1 MLKLMKYELIKQKT
15 SKIIIAAILLILEIA
30 FVVGGII
37 KNEEVL
43 ATSVAIFSI
52 LVMIT
57 FFIVALEA
65 IITYSNDLKEK
76 SGYMLFMTPHSVY
89 TIMGSK
95 ILTSIV
101 SIIIA
106 TVIFVLLVF
115 IDATFIVARYGE
127 LEQMFEVIQQVIHQM
142 FSIEISWSTAI
153 IGTIY
158 GVFDWIGLVTSAFL
172 AITLSMTIVSGMKGK
187 GFISFVAFCVIN
199 VLFEFFTN
207 QVMRI
212 LSLYSYDM
220 AYLGVMALLTALF
233 ASGCFFFSG
242 YMLNRELSL

>member
-1 MLKLMKYELIKQKT
+1 MLKLMKYELMKQKT

-37 KNEEVL
+37 KNEEVWL
-43 ATSVAIFSI
+43 TAAGIFSI
-52 LVMIT
+52 VVMIT

-101 SIIIA
+101 SIILA
-106 TVIFVLLVF
+106 TVLFIALTF
-115 IDATFIVARYGE
+115 IDMTFIVARYGE
-127 LEQMFEVIQQVIHQM
+127 LERMFEGIQQIVHQL
-142 FSIEISWSTAI
+142 FSIKISWSTAI
-153 IGTIY
+153 TGTIY
-158 GVFDWIGLVTSAFL
+158 GIFEWISIVTSAFL

-199 VLFEFFTN
+199 VLFEIFTN

-220 AYLGVMALLTALF
+220 AYLGVMAVLTALF
-233 ASGCFFFSG
+233 AGGCFFFSG